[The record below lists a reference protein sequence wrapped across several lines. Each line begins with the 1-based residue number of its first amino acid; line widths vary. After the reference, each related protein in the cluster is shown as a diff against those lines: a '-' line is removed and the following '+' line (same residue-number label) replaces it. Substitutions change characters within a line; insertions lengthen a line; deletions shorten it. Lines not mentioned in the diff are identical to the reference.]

1 MNPLL
6 EPLTAIRNRIR
17 SACQTAGRAES
28 DVTLVAVTKRVEAE
42 RIMAA
47 FELGIVDFGENYLQ
61 EAVKKIET
69 LPQTI
74 RWHMIGH
81 IQSNKAKL
89 VPGHFTYVHSI
100 DRLEILKALDRQGT
114 GLNVLFEVNLSA
126 EATKHGSTEDGLRSM
141 LEHVSQIEHLKPVGL
156 MTMPPFVEDP
166 EEVRPYF
173 RRLRNLLDTCN
184 REFGLSMTQLSMGM
198 SQDFEVA
205 IEEGATMVRI
215 GTALFGERQ

>member
-6 EPLTAIRNRIR
+6 ESLTVIRNKIS
-17 SACQTAGRAES
+17 SACRRAGRSEG
-28 DVTLVAVTKRVEAE
+28 DVRLVAVTKWVDPE
-42 RIMAA
+42 RIRAA
-47 FELGIVDFGENYLQ
+47 LELGISDFGENYLQ
-61 EAVKKIET
+61 EAARKIET
-69 LPQTI
+69 LPKAI

-89 VPGHFTYVHSI
+89 VPGNFEYAHSV
-100 DRLEILKALDRQGT
+100 DRLEIMKALDRQGKP
-114 GLNVLFEVNLSA
+114 LKVLFEVNLSA
-126 EATKHGSTEDGLRSM
+126 EATKHGTTEDALKSM
-141 LEHVSQIEHLKPVGL
+141 LEHVSELQHLTPVGL
-156 MTMPPFVEDP
+156 MTMPPFVDNP

-173 RRLRNLLDTCN
+173 SQLRNLLDQCN
-184 REFGLSMTQLSMGM
+184 REFGLSMRELSMGM

>member
-1 MNPLL
+1 MNHLL
-6 EPLTAIRNRIR
+6 ESLTEIQYRIR
-17 SACQTAGRAES
+17 SACQRAGRAEQ
-28 DVTLVAVTKRVEAE
+28 DVRLVAVTKRVDPE
-42 RIMAA
+42 RIRAA
-47 FELGIVDFGENYLQ
+47 LDLGVYDFGENYLQ
-61 EAVKKIET
+61 EATKKIEV

-89 VPGHFTYVHSI
+89 VPGLFDYVHSV
-100 DRLEILKALDRQGT
+100 DRLEILKALDRQGKV
-114 GLNVLFEVNLSA
+114 LKVLFEVNLSA
-126 EATKHGSTEDGLRSM
+126 EATKHGSTEDSLKSM
-141 LEHVSQIEHLKPVGL
+141 LEHVSDLQYLKPIGL
-156 MTMPPFVEDP
+156 MTMPPFVDDP

-173 RRLRNLLDTCN
+173 TQLRNLRDNCN
-184 REFGLSMTQLSMGM
+184 REFGLSMAELSMGM

>member
-6 EPLTAIRNRIR
+6 ESLTVIRNKIS
-17 SACQTAGRAES
+17 SACRRAGRSEG
-28 DVTLVAVTKRVEAE
+28 DVRLVAVTKRVDPE
-42 RIMAA
+42 RIRAA
-47 FELGIVDFGENYLQ
+47 LELGISDFGENYLQ
-61 EAVKKIET
+61 EAARKIET
-69 LPQTI
+69 LPKAI

-89 VPGHFTYVHSI
+89 VPGNFEYAHSV
-100 DRLEILKALDRQGT
+100 DRLEIMKALDRQGKP
-114 GLNVLFEVNLSA
+114 LKVLFEVNLSA
-126 EATKHGSTEDGLRSM
+126 EATKHGTTEDALKSM
-141 LEHVSQIEHLKPVGL
+141 LEHVSELQHLTPVGL
-156 MTMPPFVEDP
+156 MTMPPFVDNP

-173 RRLRNLLDTCN
+173 SQLRNLLDQCN
-184 REFGLSMTQLSMGM
+184 REFGLSMRELSMGM